1 MDLALGGFTPL
12 TKTAKLLSATGA
24 TAKNYFI
31 HTPICCPS
39 RSELLTGKC
48 TCSRSLCVFFRPS
61 KSGCADFHNIKTAN
75 PTDRGCMHV
84 NASLNTTLSPF
95 YTAEWYFAPHLQR
108 AGYSVGIFGKHLND
122 GYTANNPAC
131 PPIGVD
137 RWFANGGGTYFSP
150 SFNNATAGGGP

>member
-1 MDLALGGFTPL
+1 MDLVLGGFTPL

-39 RSELLTGKC
+39 RSELLTGKY
-48 TCSRSLCVFFRPS
+48 
-61 KSGCADFHNIKTAN
+61 FHNIKTAN